1 MFKKS
6 PTDPMFVGV
15 TVGEPVE
22 MSGHSTP
29 IVASTC
35 GSVKPS
41 PALVAAV
48 RCSDACSA
56 PAGLPKPKVT

>member
-35 GSVKPS
+35 GKVKPMS
-41 PALVAAV
+41 ALVAQSGGA
-48 RCSDACSA
+48 RRANAGRA
-56 PAGLPKPKVT
+56 PNPKVT